1 MYTKFFLSK
10 RPPIPLYYFTKMLM
24 ILQEAAHVWQIK
36 LLQIL
41 DVKGAPSTVCIAV
54 VHLPKPFAV
63 IQKSR
68 T

>member
-1 MYTKFFLSK
+1 MCILSFFLSK
-10 RPPIPLYYFTKMLM
+10 LPHIPLYYFTKMLL

-36 LLQIL
+36 L
-41 DVKGAPSTVCIAV
+41 DVKGAPVCIAV